1 MGTFSLTTL
10 PHFLPRQASMGVDFY
25 LKRLVLG
32 NERNVSV
39 QVWDV
44 AGSALAG
51 KMTDKVLSAGHEVRA
66 SRAQCERINECVRHA
81 QAAHNPR

>member
-1 MGTFSLTTL
+1 
-10 PHFLPRQASMGVDFY
+10 MGVDFY

-32 NERNVSV
+32 NERNVNV

-51 KMTDKVLSAGHEVRA
+51 KMTDKVVRPGYTGLFSGSHELTEH
-66 SRAQCERINECVRHA
+66 SERKQSVSGLDACNY
-81 QAAHNPR
+81 